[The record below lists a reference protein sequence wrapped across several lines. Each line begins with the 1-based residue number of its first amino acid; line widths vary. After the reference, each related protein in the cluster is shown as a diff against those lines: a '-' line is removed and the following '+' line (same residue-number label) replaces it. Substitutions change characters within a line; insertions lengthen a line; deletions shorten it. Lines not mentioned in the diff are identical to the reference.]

1 MSSSSSLPKFTKST
15 KITSFFTKKSERG
28 RKRKNKGKVG
38 RPKKD
43 HVKEAN
49 IISDSK
55 ESQGNIITVSLKTST
70 IFLSPSLLVSSWES
84 SSSDSDDS
92 LISFT
97 DQVQPPDTEQST
109 QRKQSRI
116 MWNKPQYFPLLQ
128 KAIQEK
134 RRLGRLYNPVEHGGS
149 LYVPESTLH
158 DVMKRIGDKEPTLAT
173 CFPRKKFH
181 CYQIM
186 VSMFFRILFAKEI
199 KQTMGSPGQK
209 QYLLLLISGKRSQ

>member
-1 MSSSSSLPKFTKST
+1 MSSSSSLPKLKST
-15 KITSFFTKKSERG
+15 KITSFFRKKSERG

-38 RPKKD
+38 RPKKV

-70 IFLSPSLLVSSWES
+70 IFLSPSLLVSSCES

-92 LISFT
+92 LLSFT
-97 DQVQPPDTEQST
+97 DQFQPPDTEQPT
-109 QRKQSRI
+109 KKKQSRI

-134 RRLGRLYNPVEHGGS
+134 RRLGSLYNPIKHGGAI
-149 LYVPESTLH
+149 YVPESTLH
-158 DVMKRIGDKEPTLAT
+158 DVLKRIGDKEPTLAT
-173 CFPRKKFH
+173 CFPQKKNFT
-181 CYQIM
+181 
-186 VSMFFRILFAKEI
+186 AI
-199 KQTMGSPGQK
+199 K
-209 QYLLLLISGKRSQ
+209 